1 MENKVDVKKTVFNK
15 PQYIKTID
23 TTFSELGVTN
33 MVEDI
38 ESTVDVTKFFE
49 YYDELFY
56 EIPANGENNSHEYL
70 VKTSGEYINYDQDSD
85 IIQALQEE
93 ISALRQENLNLE
105 IRAVKAETGEDIPI
119 DPSLDVNIANS
130 EETQTDVLNLIGANG
145 LNGL

>member
-33 MVEDI
+33 IVEDI

-56 EIPANGENNSHEYL
+56 EIPATGETNSHEFL

-130 EETQTDVLNLIGANG
+130 EETQTDVLNLIGANR

>member
-1 MENKVDVKKTVFNK
+1 MENQVDVKKTVFNK

-56 EIPANGENNSHEYL
+56 EIPATGETNSHEYL

-105 IRAVKAETGEDIPI
+105 IRAVKAETGEDISI

-130 EETQTDVLNLIGANG
+130 EETQTDVLSLIGANG

>member
-1 MENKVDVKKTVFNK
+1 MENQVDVKKTVFNK

-56 EIPANGENNSHEYL
+56 EIPPTGETNSHEYL

-105 IRAVKAETGEDIPI
+105 IRAVKAETGEDISI

-130 EETQTDVLNLIGANG
+130 EETQTDVLSLIGANG

>member
-1 MENKVDVKKTVFNK
+1 MENQVDVKKTVFNK

-33 MVEDI
+33 IVEDI

-56 EIPANGENNSHEYL
+56 EIPATGETNSHEFL

-105 IRAVKAETGEDIPI
+105 IRAVKAETGEDISI

-130 EETQTDVLNLIGANG
+130 EETQTDVLSLIGANG